1 MIACRTDEFW
11 KSAYMMGKSYC
22 LRVNSRPTCKEYF
35 FTPAE
40 YKKLAI
46 EMLSLLAEGDSD
58 AIELDSD
65 IVELLLDEEE
75 EE

>member
-1 MIACRTDEFW
+1 MMASRTDVFW
-11 KSAYMMGKSYC
+11 KTALEMGKTYC
-22 LRVNSRPTCKEYF
+22 LWTPSTEYF

-46 EMLSLLAEGDSD
+46 EMLSLLAEGESD

-65 IVELLLDEEE
+65 IVKLLIDEEE